1 MNQLCR
7 FYDPEL
13 GPRWGSLSE
22 QGVTDITE
30 LFVSL
35 GAWLNASVGDVPG
48 AIRRLE
54 NPEPGGEKVEPIH
67 DLALTPQAGKHYFLA
82 PVDHQE
88 IWAAGVTYERS
99 RAARQVEAID
109 GGDIYARVYAAER
122 PELFFKT
129 YGEKVVGPGE
139 AVGIRQDAS
148 WSVPE
153 PELAVILNPQ
163 LEVVGFCVGND
174 MSSRDIEGAN
184 PLYLPQAKNYTA
196 CCALGPHIWLN
207 PTLKWPDCAIRLQIE
222 RNTQVVFS
230 GETHTRHIVRRL
242 DELAE
247 YLGRSNHFP
256 NGVVLLTGTGIVP
269 PTDFSLQAGDAVT
282 IEIDHIGTLKN
293 PVKVV

>member
-1 MNQLCR
+1 MIQLCR
-7 FYDPEL
+7 FFNPQL
-13 GPRWGSLSE
+13 GPRWGSID
-22 QGVTDITE
+22 QHAVTDITE
-30 LFVSL
+30 RFVSL
-35 GAWLNASVGDVPG
+35 GAWLNASLRDVRSAIQRLEQPAPEDVPAG
-48 AIRRLE
+48 QLHEFAIS
-54 NPEPGGEKVEPIH
+54 
-67 DLALTPQAGKHYFLA
+67 PQAGRRYLLA

-99 RAARQVEAID
+99 RRARQEEAQD

-153 PELAVILNPQ
+153 PELAVILNSQ
-163 LEVVGFCVGND
+163 LEVAGFCIGND

-207 PTLKWPDCAIRLQIE
+207 PMLDWPDCAIRVQI
-222 RNTQVVFS
+222 RRSHQVVFS

-242 DELAE
+242 DELAH

-269 PTDFSLQAGDAVT
+269 PNDFSLQAGDEVG
-282 IEIDHIGTLKN
+282 IEIEGIGTLTN